1 MLDQTSRFLT
11 CSNATLVSLTYILR
25 ESTVLSQLRQI
36 YQAWGSR
43 LDESWRVSCAQM
55 PRWCLSLSIK
65 YIDLYIH
72 REGQYSIKT
81 RVFDVLILAHTPRWY
96 TYMCGI
102 YTCVVYI
109 HVWYVYIYG
118 IFTYVAYMYM
128 WYLYLCGVFVY
139 LCGMFTYVSFA
150 CDRDLYILMC
160 MHDVYTCVYS
170 LCVFDELKRNA
181 GISVCTQRYLFMQ
194 KRF

>member
-96 TYMCGI
+96 IYMCGI
-102 YTCVVYI
+102 YTR
-109 HVWYVYIYG
+109 VWYIDLCG
-118 IFTYVAYMYM
+118 IYVAYILMSA
-128 WYLYLCGVFVY
+128 LHVIETCIYLCV
-139 LCGMFTYVSFA
+139 
-150 CDRDLYILMC
+150 C
-160 MHDVYTCVYS
+160 MMYTS
-170 LCVFDELKRNA
+170 
-181 GISVCTQRYLFMQ
+181 
-194 KRF
+194 

>member
-25 ESTVLSQLRQI
+25 ERRVLSQLRQI

-96 TYMCGI
+96 TFMCGIHTYVCMYMCGTFTHVV
-102 YTCVVYI
+102 YACVVYV
-109 HVWYVYIYG
+109 HVWCICVLMWYVY
-118 IFTYVAYMYM
+118 
-128 WYLYLCGVFVY
+128 LCQ
-139 LCGMFTYVSFA
+139 LCM
-150 CDRDLYILMC
+150 
-160 MHDVYTCVYS
+160 
-170 LCVFDELKRNA
+170 
-181 GISVCTQRYLFMQ
+181 
-194 KRF
+194 